1 MKFAVIRISGKQHKV
16 AEGDII
22 DVAKTDKPDCDVLL
36 VVDEDKV
43 MLGDPLVKNGK
54 VKLEIM
60 EQFKGVKLDIY
71 KFKAKSRYR
80 KHTGFRP
87 KLTKIKVVEI
97 TS

>member
-1 MKFAVIRISGKQHKV
+1 MKFAVIRVSGKQFKV

-22 DVAKTDKPDCDVLL
+22 DVAKTDSADCDVLM
-36 VVDEDKV
+36 VVNDDKV
-43 MLGDPLVKNGK
+43 DIGTPTVKGAK
-54 VKLEIM
+54 VQLEIL

-87 KLTKIKVVEI
+87 QLTKIKVVSI
-97 TS
+97 K